1 MCTERDEADVTVS
14 FAARI
19 VECTDNTETSIF
31 AGSPRIWLQRSSIES
46 SNLAKIIFQL
56 LKTLRM
62 EFCNDN

>member
-31 AGSPRIWLQRSSIES
+31 ASSPRIWLQRSSIES

-56 LKTLRM
+56 LK
-62 EFCNDN
+62 NIKN